1 MCIFYSTT
9 AAGITLNDEKFILG
23 KPYTL
28 FCGYMKRRRYYLV
41 GVLLVVFAA
50 VLTAYLLTSKL
61 PFEFIPDN
69 ANIIRTPSR
78 ALVVYVFPAVF
89 NSIIPAAKLE
99 LTSLGFAAAVRPFDD
114 PNETKRFYKTYD
126 DGRTHDVEIYNKK
139 LGSVEKSAVKG
150 EWVSVLIHEDLY
162 FELRKKMFIR
172 SIKRLVS
179 RIRDK

>member
-1 MCIFYSTT
+1 
-9 AAGITLNDEKFILG
+9 
-23 KPYTL
+23 
-28 FCGYMKRRRYYLV
+28 MKRRRYYLV

-50 VLTAYLLTSKL
+50 VLTAYLVTSKL

-78 ALVVYVFPAVF
+78 ALVVYVFPADI
-89 NSIIPAAKLE
+89 NSIIPAAELE
-99 LTSLGFAAAVRPFDD
+99 LKSLGFAAAVRPFDD
-114 PNETKRFYKTYD
+114 PNETRRFYKTYD
-126 DGRTHDVEIYNKK
+126 DGSPWDSLRRTHDIEIYNKK

>member
-1 MCIFYSTT
+1 
-9 AAGITLNDEKFILG
+9 
-23 KPYTL
+23 
-28 FCGYMKRRRYYLV
+28 MKRRRYYLV

-50 VLTAYLLTSKL
+50 VLTAYLLTSRL

-78 ALVVYVFPAVF
+78 ALVVYVFPADF

-114 PNETKRFYKTYD
+114 PNKTRRFYKTYD
-126 DGRTHDVEIYNKK
+126 DGSPWDSLRRTHDVEIYNKK

-150 EWVSVLIHEDLY
+150 EWVSVLIHENLY